1 MWAGIRWADVGH
13 RGRCDCIHVKYDW
26 SWIKS
31 GEVEQIDIY
40 IYIYIYNMFK
50 IFIHL
55 ISAGTLNM
63 FKICRLHV

>member
-1 MWAGIRWADVGH
+1 MWATEGDVTVSMSNTIGH
-13 RGRCDCIHVKYDW
+13 GLNLERLNR
-26 SWIKS
+26 
-31 GEVEQIDIY
+31 
-40 IYIYIYNMFK
+40 YIYIYNMFK